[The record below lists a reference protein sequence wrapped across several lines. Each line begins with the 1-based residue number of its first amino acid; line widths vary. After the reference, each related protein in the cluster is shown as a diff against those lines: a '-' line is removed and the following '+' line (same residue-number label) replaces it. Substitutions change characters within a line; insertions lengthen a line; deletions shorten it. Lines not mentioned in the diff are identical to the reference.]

1 MTSRARGITCLFV
14 PVCTAMFL
22 GTACSDD
29 GGAATEGATAAVT
42 ASPTSDPTADSTGD
56 PTDGPSDDT
65 TGGSAEDPA
74 WMTPYC
80 YTVADKKWLAAWIE
94 HEQQVLE
101 RINAARADGADCG
114 SMGSF
119 GPAPALSMDVR
130 LHCAARK
137 HSQDMAERGFFDH
150 VNPDGQDPFDRLDE
164 AGYTGWAVAGENIAA
179 GSEDPGM
186 TVQGW
191 LDSDGH
197 CANLMNP
204 QYTHTGVGFYEG
216 TGNLTY
222 YWTQT
227 FGALLP

>member
-1 MTSRARGITCLFV
+1 
-14 PVCTAMFL
+14 MFL

-29 GGAATEGATAAVT
+29 GGAGTEQGASAAT
-42 ASPTSDPTADSTGD
+42 DPTADPTGD
-56 PTDGPSDDT
+56 TTDDPTGDT
-65 TGGSAEDPA
+65 TGGADDPA

-94 HEQQVLE
+94 REQQVLE
-101 RINAARADGADCG
+101 RINAARAEGADCG

-119 GPAPALSMDVR
+119 GPAPALGMDVR

-150 VNPDGQDPFDRLDE
+150 VNPDGEEPFDRIEE
-164 AGYTGWAVAGENIAA
+164 AGYTGWAAAGENIAA
-179 GSEDPGM
+179 GSDDPGM

>member
-1 MTSRARGITCLFV
+1 ML
-14 PVCTAMFL
+14 L

-29 GGAATEGATAAVT
+29 GDPLTAGESDTVGPATDTDA
-42 ASPTSDPTADSTGD
+42 PTDPTAA
-56 PTDGPSDDT
+56 PTDTGDDT
-65 TGGSAEDPA
+65 TGGAADDPA

-80 YTVADKKWLAAWIE
+80 YTVADTKWLAAWIE
-94 HEQQVLE
+94 REQEVLAQ
-101 RINAARADGADCG
+101 INAARAKGADCG
-114 SMGSF
+114 SEGSF
-119 GPAPALSMDVR
+119 GPAPALTMDVR

-137 HSQDMAERGFFDH
+137 HSQDMAERGYFDH
-150 VNPDGQDPFDRLDE
+150 TNPDGEDPFDRIDE
-164 AGYTGWAVAGENIAA
+164 AGYTGWGAAGENIAA
-179 GSEDPGM
+179 GSDDPAL

-197 CANLMNP
+197 CANLMST
-204 QYTHTGVGFYEG
+204 QYKHTGVGFYEG

>member
-1 MTSRARGITCLFV
+1 MS
-14 PVCTAMFL
+14 L
-22 GTACSDD
+22 GAACSDD
-29 GGAATEGATAAVT
+29 GGGGSDTDATGDIVP
-42 ASPTSDPTADSTGD
+42 PTGSDGGSTGGTDDPTAGT
-56 PTDGPSDDT
+56 TDAG
-65 TGGSAEDPA
+65 EDPA

-94 HEQQVLE
+94 REQQVLAL
-101 RINAARADGADCG
+101 INAARAEGADCG

-119 GPAPALSMDVR
+119 EPAPALTMDVR

-137 HSQDMAERGFFDH
+137 HSQDMAERNYFDH
-150 VNPDGQDPFDRLDE
+150 VNPDGEDPFDRIDQG
-164 AGYTGWAVAGENIAA
+164 GYTGWGAAGENIAA
-179 GSEDPGM
+179 GSDDPAT

-204 QYTHTGVGFYEG
+204 QYEHTGIGFYEG
-216 TGNLTY
+216 TGSLTY

-227 FGALLP
+227 FGALL